1 MIPDYFHYRLTGVQK
16 QEYTNATSTN
26 LVNVKEFKA

>member
-26 LVNVKEFKA
+26 LVNAARKT